1 MARVQNIDEKVE
13 AVQDLLKAKFGVRK
27 RALPKMLA
35 KTGRRLPRGMHKRAQ
50 VLIEAQKLGGNP
62 KLMRQ
67 MDQTALTR
75 AYEALTAHLEAIDVA
90 ERRKDRLLK
99 LAGVLAFNFLLIVAA
114 FVTWL
119 WWAGYV

>member
-1 MARVQNIDEKVE
+1 MARVHSIDEKVE

-67 MDQTALTR
+67 MDQTGLTR

>member
-67 MDQTALTR
+67 MDQTGLTR

>member
-1 MARVQNIDEKVE
+1 MARVQSIDEKVE